1 MNSEPPKQPRHGWL
15 KFSDVLA
22 LVAVWGFI
30 IYVIVSAFRSGWR
43 LTAWLSDIAD
53 IGWPLAAFA
62 GLLLLLAAHACK
74 STQKDLNEAY
84 SFMRAAALSFLL
96 GFFLLWL
103 RWRHVL

>member
-15 KFSDVLA
+15 KFSDVLTLIA
-22 LVAVWGFI
+22 AWGFI
-30 IYVIVSAFRSGWR
+30 IYLIISAFRSGWS
-43 LTAWLSDIAD
+43 LTAWLSDAAD
-53 IGWPLAAFA
+53 VVWPLAALA

-74 STQKDLNEAY
+74 STQKDLDEAY

-103 RWRHVL
+103 LHYHP